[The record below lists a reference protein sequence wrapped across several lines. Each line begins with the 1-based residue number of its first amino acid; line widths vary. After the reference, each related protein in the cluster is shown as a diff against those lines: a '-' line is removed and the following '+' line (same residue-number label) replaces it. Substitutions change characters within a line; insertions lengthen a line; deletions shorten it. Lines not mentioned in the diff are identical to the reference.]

1 MHVQWKLLVNSS
13 STNSILCIK
22 ILFGIISDQKLN
34 ILHWLQTIVKGLI
47 KMSILKTK
55 IAALKIKWVTKLLDS
70 NFHPW
75 KIIPNLL
82 FSDLGG
88 TRTLFHENL
97 QLSKQCLAKI
107 KQYPTFYYELIQI
120 WAKASGKEPPP
131 PPPPRTS
138 EICEEVLWNNKM
150 ITFNGDSLFNK
161 HFILKGVLT
170 IRDIIDE
177 YGVPLS
183 WQDAQ
188 QKYSLNSCHI
198 FHWYGLIKSIPT
210 TWKDELQRNIPHSSG
225 NIRNEH
231 CIITS
236 KIAYQRLLKPITKP
250 PTAQNS
256 LIKLLGLT
264 DINWKKVY
272 MLPRQATIEQLNH
285 LYDHSSTNFWIISC
299 TWMKSFSSSR

>member
-1 MHVQWKLLVNSS
+1 MGYKALGQQFSS
-13 STNSILCIK
+13 LENYSK
-22 ILFGIISDQKLN
+22 P
-34 ILHWLQTIVKGLI
+34 V
-47 KMSILKTK
+47 
-55 IAALKIKWVTKLLDS
+55 
-70 NFHPW
+70 
-75 KIIPNLL
+75 

-88 TRTLFHENL
+88 TRTLFHQNL

-107 KQYPTFYYELIQI
+107 IQYPTFYYELIQI
-120 WAKASGKEPPP
+120 WAKASGKE
-131 PPPPRTS
+131 PPRTS

-161 HFILKGVLT
+161 HFILKGILT

-188 QKYSLNSCHI
+188 QKYSLNSSLI

-210 TWKDELQRNIPHSSG
+210 TWKDELQRNIPYSSG
-225 NIRNEH
+225 NNRNER

-250 PTAQNS
+250 LTAQNS

-272 MLPRQATIEQLNH
+272 MLPRQATIESSLRSFQYKILNNILYLNEKLFKFKIVDSPLCTLCKTENESMLH
-285 LYDHSSTNFWIISC
+285 LFCECAVTGNLLGQFKLWVSDIFLV
-299 TWMKSFSSSR
+299 R